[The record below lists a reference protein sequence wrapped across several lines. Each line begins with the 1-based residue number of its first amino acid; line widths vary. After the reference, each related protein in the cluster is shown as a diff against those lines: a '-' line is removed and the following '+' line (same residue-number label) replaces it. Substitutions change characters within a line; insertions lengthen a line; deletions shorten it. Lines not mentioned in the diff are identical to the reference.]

1 MDFDNPQCIKGV
13 SWPTPA
19 GFLKWTHLDLDI
31 LGLNQGKKCS
41 TTRRF
46 CLFLD
51 SLMVFNQGFHVFFF
65 LRLGWMSTDKVILSR
80 LSKQPEIHSYC
91 DFGGWWQQVFFLE
104 TAKENITVYSHGNG
118 PMFCDQ
124 NGPYVAMWTTARK
137 YFFVMGKSP
146 IDGWLTML
154 NTRSPC
160 CSYLPFS
167 SFFQI

>member
-1 MDFDNPQCIKGV
+1 MYQGCVMTNASGFFEMDSPGLGH
-13 SWPTPA
+13 T
-19 GFLKWTHLDLDI
+19 WTKPR
-31 LGLNQGKKCS
+31 KKCS